1 MNEHLQAFMHF
12 LEKEKGLS
20 SSTLKSYE
28 NDLLQFLHFL
38 QEKKEVES
46 MSDIH
51 KRDIV
56 QYLYE
61 LKQRGRATATLNRN
75 IVSIRSF
82 FHYLIKER
90 VIQQDPAFDLE
101 TPKLVKKAPVVLSV
115 EEIERLLEAPKPDT
129 VQGIR
134 DKAMLET
141 LYATGIRVSEL
152 ISLDLDHIYPDLG
165 FIRCIG
171 NQGKERIV
179 PLGRVASRC
188 LTVYLERARESLLKG
203 RSEERALFI
212 NQLGTR
218 LTRQGFW
225 KIIKKH
231 AREAD
236 IVHDITPHTLRHSFA
251 VHLLAGGA
259 DLRSV
264 QEMLGHAD
272 ISTTQIY
279 TQMAK
284 KSMKEVYEQAHPRA
298 GAR

>member
-12 LEKEKGLS
+12 LEEEKGLS

-51 KRDIV
+51 KPDIV

-203 RSEERALFI
+203 RSGERALFI